1 MPIALFLDTA
11 VALFKRY
18 RWLIAVVPLALAL
31 AWQSWQ
37 AHRWHKAADKARAA
51 IVALQAASDA
61 NKAAAIAQ
69 VEAQRAKFAV
79 EAKENERVETN
90 LRRDLGA
97 LAADYADRMRA
108 DKVCRSAAS
117 TPGQGEAAHVDNG
130 PGEGAIVLAKR
141 DFDTLIENTVRL
153 EAVHQWGEGLVK
165 DGLAVPA
172 VGF

>member
-1 MPIALFLDTA
+1 MPVALFLDA
-11 VALFKRY
+11 AIALFKRY
-18 RWLIAVVPLALAL
+18 RWLIAVAPLALAL

-37 AHRWHKAADKARAA
+37 AHRWHKATDKARAA

-108 DKVCRSAAS
+108 GQVCRRAAA
-117 TPGQGEAAHVDNG
+117 TPGQGEAAPVDNG
-130 PGEGAIVLAKR
+130 PGEGAVILERA

-153 EAVHQWGEGLVK
+153 KAAHEWGDSLIAQGVAEK
-165 DGLAVPA
+165 
-172 VGF
+172 